1 MNVSLNLDTKR
12 ITMSFGVNISPV
24 ESYDFYEART
34 ENRYVILPER
44 YNAWLYIS
52 TNYNNKFAFDFNP
65 SYSIFNETK
74 RRTYEFSLGPRYR
87 LTISFL

>member
-1 MNVSLNLDTKR
+1 MTFMKQ
-12 ITMSFGVNISPV
+12 
-24 ESYDFYEART
+24 EQ
-34 ENRYVILPER
+34 NRYVILPER

-74 RRTYEFSLGPRYR
+74 EEPTNFH
-87 LTISFL
+87 

>member
-1 MNVSLNLDTKR
+1 MTFKKQEPN
-12 ITMSFGVNISPV
+12 
-24 ESYDFYEART
+24 
-34 ENRYVILPER
+34 VILPER

-74 RRTYEFSLGPRYR
+74 RRTYEFSLGPRYV
-87 LTISFL
+87 LMISFL

>member
-1 MNVSLNLDTKR
+1 MNVSLTLILKE
-12 ITMSFGVNISPV
+12 SLCQFGVNISPV

-34 ENRYVILPER
+34 EARYVILPER

-52 TNYNNKFAFDFNP
+52 TNYNAFDFNP

-74 RRTYEFSLGPRYR
+74 RTYNFH
-87 LTISFL
+87 